1 MRGQPGFW
9 DVDERYVRLS
19 QAGDPLEKLNA
30 IVPWE
35 VFLKPLSKA
44 LKRSDGAKG
53 GRPPY
58 HAVLMFKVLVL
69 QALYNLSDDQAE
81 FQMQD
86 RLSFMRFLGLGIAEK
101 VPDAKTIWLFREHL
115 TEAGAIQ
122 NLFARFDKHLNKA
135 GYLAMGGQIVDATIV
150 ATPKQRNTEEEKAA
164 IKAGEVPEAWKD
176 KPAKLRQKDR
186 DARWTV
192 KFSKAKPAAPGKPQH
207 IDIAVPSFGYKDHV
221 SIDKYFGFIR
231 GWSATS
237 ASAYDGAQ
245 LSSVLNRSN
254 TGSKVWADTAYRSI
268 KNEEWLDENGYVSA
282 IHHKKPKGRP
292 MSQRTSRANGRR
304 STIRSK
310 VEHVFAR
317 QKGPMRM
324 LIRTIGLVRAKM
336 KIRMANLAYNLTRLV
351 WHQGRGAPA

>member
-9 DVDERYVRLS
+9 DVDERYIRLS
-19 QAGDPLEKLNA
+19 EAGDPLEKLNA

-35 VFLKPLSKA
+35 VFRKPLSKA

-58 HAVLMFKVLVL
+58 DAVLMFKILVL

-81 FQMQD
+81 FQIQD

-115 TEAGAIQ
+115 AEAGAIG
-122 NLFARFDKHLNKA
+122 NLFARFDRHLNKA
-135 GYLAMGGQIVDATIV
+135 GYLVMGGQIVDPTIV
-150 ATPKQRNTEEEKAA
+150 AAPKQRNTEEEKAA

-176 KPAKLRQKDR
+176 QPAKLRQKDR

-192 KFSKAKPAAPGKPQH
+192 KFSKAKPAAEGKPQH
-207 IDIAVPSFGYKDHV
+207 IDIAVPAFGYKNHAA
-221 SIDKYFGFIR
+221 IDRRHGFIR

-245 LSSVLNRSN
+245 LSTVIRFN
-254 TGSKVWADTAYRSI
+254 TGSKVWADTAYRSA
-268 KNEEWLDENGYVSA
+268 KNEEWLEKNGYVSD
-282 IHHKKPKGRP
+282 IHSKKPKGRP
-292 MSQRTSRANGRR
+292 MSERISRANGRR
-304 STIRSK
+304 SAIHSM

-317 QKGPMRM
+317 QKGPMR
-324 LIRTIGLVRAKM
+324 LFIRTIGIVRAEV
-336 KIRMANLAYNLTRLV
+336 KIGMANLAYNLTRFV
-351 WHQGRGAPA
+351 WHEGRGVPA